1 MASSY
6 FKLDISERIKTG
18 TKGSKALRREGSIP
32 GVLYYSGEKN
42 VNITVDK
49 SVLFHAMQS
58 GQRIFEIDQ
67 DGESQYT
74 MIKELQYHPVT
85 DAIIHIDL
93 MRVRRSEKMTISVPL
108 VLVGESIGI
117 KEGGVLSQSMT
128 QVEISCFPTDVP
140 EHIEIDIEDLEINSA
155 RSVADIKIDNEDI
168 EIVSN
173 TNLNVV
179 SITPPAAEE
188 EPEIEELEDDE
199 GEVGGEVEGD
209 EGTEGDKGAATGQEG
224 DPKDRSE
231 EQSGES

>member
-6 FKLDISERIKTG
+6 FKLDISERTETG
-18 TKGSKALRREGSIP
+18 TKGSKALRLEGSIP

-67 DGESQYT
+67 NGESQYT

-108 VLVGESIGI
+108 VLIGEAIGI

-128 QVEISCFPTDVP
+128 QIEISCFPTDVP

-155 RSVADIKIDNEDI
+155 RSIADIKIDNEDI

-188 EPEIEELEDDE
+188 EPEIEELEDEEDEIE
-199 GEVGGEVEGD
+199 GEEGD
-209 EGTEGDKGAATGQEG
+209 GGAATGQEG
-224 DPKDRSE
+224 DPKDQSE

>member
-6 FKLDISERIKTG
+6 FKLDISERTETG
-18 TKGSKALRREGSIP
+18 TKGSKALRLEGSIP

-67 DGESQYT
+67 DGGSQYT

-108 VLVGESIGI
+108 VLIGEAIGI

-128 QVEISCFPTDVP
+128 QIEISCFPTDVP

-155 RSVADIKIDNEDI
+155 KSVADIKIDNEDI

-199 GEVGGEVEGD
+199 GEVEGEVEGD

>member
-6 FKLDISERIKTG
+6 FKLDILERTKTG
-18 TKGSKALRREGSIP
+18 TKGSQALRREGSIP
-32 GVLYYSGEKN
+32 GVLYYSGENN

-93 MRVRRSEKMTISVPL
+93 MRVRRSEKMIISVPL
-108 VLVGESIGI
+108 VLIGEAIGI

-128 QVEISCFPTDVP
+128 QIEISCFPTDVP

-168 EIVSN
+168 EIMSN

-188 EPEIEELEDDE
+188 EPEIEELEDEE
-199 GEVGGEVEGD
+199 GEGEEGAEAD
-209 EGTEGDKGAATGQEG
+209 DGATTEQEG
-224 DPKDRSE
+224 DPKDRSK

>member
-1 MASSY
+1 
-6 FKLDISERIKTG
+6 
-18 TKGSKALRREGSIP
+18 
-32 GVLYYSGEKN
+32 
-42 VNITVDK
+42 
-49 SVLFHAMQS
+49 MQS

-108 VLVGESIGI
+108 VLIGEAIGI

-128 QVEISCFPTDVP
+128 QIEISCFPTDVP

-188 EPEIEELEDDE
+188 EPEIEELEDEE
-199 GEVGGEVEGD
+199 GEGEMEGEEGAEGD
-209 EGTEGDKGAATGQEG
+209 EGATTGQEG

>member
-6 FKLDISERIKTG
+6 FKLDISERTEMG
-18 TKGSKALRREGSIP
+18 TKGSQALRREGSIP

-108 VLVGESIGI
+108 VLIGEAIGI

-128 QVEISCFPTDVP
+128 QIEISCFPTDVP

-188 EPEIEELEDDE
+188 EPEIEELEDEE
-199 GEVGGEVEGD
+199 GEGEMEGEEGD
-209 EGTEGDKGAATGQEG
+209 EGATTGQEG
-224 DPKDRSE
+224 DPKDQSE

>member
-6 FKLDISERIKTG
+6 YKLDISERTHTRSKGAKT
-18 TKGSKALRREGSIP
+18 LRGEGLIP

-42 VNITVDK
+42 VNITIDK

-108 VLVGESIGI
+108 VLVGEAIGI
-117 KEGGVLSQSMT
+117 KEGGVLSQSLT

-140 EHIEIDIEDLEINSA
+140 EHIEIDIEDLEMNSA

-168 EIVSN
+168 EIVSDK
-173 TNLNVV
+173 NLNVV

-188 EPEIEELEDDE
+188 EPEIEELEDEE
-199 GEVGGEVEGD
+199 GEGEVEGE
-209 EGTEGDKGAATGQEG
+209 EGAEGDKSAPVGQEG